1 MENLNMCDS
10 GNNTDLI
17 RLLIVDDHPVVRDG
31 LRTMFMRS
39 NIEIVGEAVDGLNAI
54 ELARDLNPDVI
65 LMDVRMP
72 DMDGLVA
79 TRLIKEENSNVVI
92 IMLTSFQSSDYLAEA
107 VEAGAAGYLLKGMER
122 AKLLSAIGDVVAGC
136 TLFDPI
142 ELVSILR
149 EMKKAPDPL
158 DAVVESLTERE
169 EEVLSLVSA
178 GKTNGAIAEDL
189 GFSISTVKKTVQD
202 IISKFGVSDRT
213 QAAVMAARQGWNSK
227 DRIEQS

>member
-1 MENLNMCDS
+1 
-10 GNNTDLI
+10 
-17 RLLIVDDHPVVRDG
+17 
-31 LRTMFMRS
+31 
-39 NIEIVGEAVDGLNAI
+39 
-54 ELARDLNPDVI
+54 
-65 LMDVRMP
+65 
-72 DMDGLVA
+72 
-79 TRLIKEENSNVVI
+79 
-92 IMLTSFQSSDYLAEA
+92 
-107 VEAGAAGYLLKGMER
+107 MER
-122 AKLLSAIGDVVAGC
+122 AKLLSAIGDVVAGF

>member
-1 MENLNMCDS
+1 
-10 GNNTDLI
+10 
-17 RLLIVDDHPVVRDG
+17 
-31 LRTMFMRS
+31 
-39 NIEIVGEAVDGLNAI
+39 
-54 ELARDLNPDVI
+54 
-65 LMDVRMP
+65 
-72 DMDGLVA
+72 MDGLVA
-79 TRLIKEENSNVVI
+79 TRLIKEENSSVAI
-92 IMLTSFQSSDYLAEA
+92 IMLTSFQSSDYLSEA

-122 AKLLSAIGDVVAGC
+122 AKLLSAIGDVVAGY

-189 GFSISTVKKTVQD
+189 SFSISTVKKTVQD

-213 QAAVMAARQGWNSK
+213 QAAVMAARQGWNPK
-227 DRIEQS
+227 DRTEQS

>member
-1 MENLNMCDS
+1 MYDS

-79 TRLIKEENSNVVI
+79 TRLIKEENSSVAI

-122 AKLLSAIGDVVAGC
+122 AKLLSAIGDVVAGY

-158 DAVVESLTERE
+158 
-169 EEVLSLVSA
+169 VLSLVSA

-189 GFSISTVKKTVQD
+189 SFSISTVKKTVQD

-213 QAAVMAARQGWNSK
+213 QAAVMAARQGWNPK
-227 DRIEQS
+227 DRTEQS